1 MQAPHLQPG
10 TYRLD
15 RSTAYG
21 RHLDG
26 SFYGYRFP
34 ATQKGET
41 AAHHVHRL
49 TRAGDG
55 TANPETAEILR
66 TVADNNGTLS

>member
-21 RHLDG
+21 RRLDG
-26 SFYGYRFP
+26 TFYGYRFP
-34 ATQKGET
+34 RTPKGEA

-55 TANPETAEILR
+55 TSNPETSEILD
-66 TVADNNGTLS
+66 TVANNRGVLI